1 MKKIYLIA
9 FLFSTLISSSFS
21 QKTDT
26 LQSPNIVTPN
36 ASFQSIVN
44 VVPPSPDA
52 ASLGK
57 YGEIPVSLYTG
68 TPSIDIPLYEINRA
82 VRVPIS
88 LSYHASGV
96 KVDEIASMVG
106 MGWVL
111 NAGGVITK
119 TIHGMPDDILG
130 GLQTTDGRNKFNQY
144 RTNTM
149 TYAESQ
155 LYEKDVLN
163 GGYDTEPDEYYYNFL
178 GRSGKMVFD
187 ELNNPVL
194 LGEQWLKITIISSGF
209 MITDEQ
215 GTKYFFTE
223 KETTR
228 PTTYCLTKNVN
239 YTATMAWY
247 LAKIEPIAGSIITFD
262 YYTRSNISYKQGLN
276 QTNRYVITPE
286 SNCSD
291 DIQSPC
297 TSVYRATV
305 KQLQKISFDLGEI
318 NFTYENRG
326 DLGTGW
332 YRLKEFEVRNLS
344 NDLIKKIGL
353 IYQYSTFVTGSLPE
367 RYILTE
373 VNDLTDSSLPTQ
385 HKMEYYHF
393 DDLPLR
399 NSNAQDHWG
408 FYNNNIASSMI
419 PQIPLSR
426 VFEWADREPDAE
438 KSKYGILTKI
448 TYPTGG
454 NTVFDYEAHDFG
466 YFKTNEAANLVEN
479 TGGVRIKKMTHS
491 DGINPTQ
498 IRRYQYRM
506 NSNTNRSSGCLI
518 SKPVYHYSYQDS
530 RFVTEINGY
539 VTCNFLVASSS
550 SQAYANST
558 QGSHVGYEE
567 VTEYSEEGTALN
579 GKTWHKFSSYRQ
591 LPDVGNTSIFP
602 FPPPTSY
609 DGARGQLEQNSVF
622 RYESE
627 NFVLAKKT
635 VNAYDLMVQSD
646 VQGLKLMKS
655 FEEQGGYHVVEN
667 VPYFY
672 KKLWSPLIQTQEFLY
687 DNTGVNVI
695 ETKDIFEYNAAQQI
709 SKTTAI
715 TSKGEQINTVL
726 KYPQDLSDVISVEMV
741 SKNII
746 APIVEKTT
754 SLFNPVSLISTQ
766 MDYEKTTFNKFYGA
780 FYLPQ
785 KIEVKIGSGT
795 LQTLIDVESYDTR
808 GNLTKYKTRDAQTT
822 VLDWY
827 TVAENKNN
835 LLKSKTIGGGN
846 TGTVLQR
853 TMFYDHKPLVGLIA
867 NTDINGYASSFQYDN
882 LNRLK
887 SIKDPHNYLLKDF
900 NYHYANQTALLGLGV
915 TPTNTMNYVINRTA
929 REAQTGTALD
939 PDVDKTTTQLQ
950 YLDGLGRNLQGLTWK
965 ASPDKTKDI
974 LSGLNVYDAYGRAY
988 KSILPTPS
996 DAVTGAYKSNAESL
1010 ASAFYGD
1017 SSPSTETVF
1026 ESSPLNR
1033 PQKQF
1038 GVGQAWR
1045 TANKYVNIQYLLAGG
1060 GILKFDV
1067 NTDGSVSCGLSYPL
1081 SSLFNTCTESERS
1094 IQTYEL
1100 KDKQGRVTHKFQQMD
1115 AGFAI
1120 TAYCYNNLGQ
1130 IYAVIPPEVYNK
1142 MGAVTDG
1149 KIPSF
1154 TESDVLFKEGIYG
1167 YHYDGLGR
1175 QIEKHIPGA
1184 GWEYFCYDKQDRE
1197 VMHTDDSDKAKD
1209 YWQWVKYDALGRK
1222 IQSGIKTGIGIVN
1235 RAALQTAFDGMT
1247 TETYEETGTALLGYT
1262 NRSFPSDYEIED
1274 ADVKEVLYY
1283 DNYGFNNDVNY
1294 NFQSANAFHTQGLTK
1309 GLITGKLFRNIKTNT
1324 WQKEIMYYDYRG
1336 KIIQDFHLSNKGNI
1350 IRKDYQF
1357 RFNGELLKLR
1367 VTKGSTTKLFVY
1379 EYDHISRKTKFKHS
1393 INGVLQNVTSYFYDP
1408 IGRLAKKSY
1417 QASDVVS
1424 SKQTGNWTDLSTWLS
1439 NSLPTVSDMVTIN
1452 SGQTITIPTGESASA
1467 GKLVDNGILKNF
1479 GTLNF
1484 GKSSA
1489 NPLYETTYKYHI
1501 RNGLKGIN
1509 TDANN
1514 DLTNSLFSFRLDYE
1528 TDGTYFDGNIRN
1540 QYWKSSIDGIKRA
1553 YEYSYDGASR
1563 LIGANYGSDKA
1574 GENYALNAVTYDF
1587 NGNIKTL
1594 SRNGLKSNNT
1604 FGLIDNLNY
1613 TYNENSNRLLK
1624 VDDGSNETASF
1635 KDITGND
1642 YTYWLDGSLKSDN
1655 NKSISQIDYNYL
1667 KLPQKIN
1674 LTNGNWIEYEY
1685 DAEGTKL
1692 KKTLSTGKVTDYEED
1707 DIYENG
1713 ILYQTVHDEGRI
1725 IDGIYEYNITDHLGN
1740 LRVAFKD
1747 SSGIAKITQVNAYG
1761 AFGDDL
1767 LTLKYVN
1774 SLKKNRFGFNLK
1786 EEENDFGIGYTD
1798 FKWRF
1803 SDQILGRFFTIDRL
1817 AEKYSDISTYQ
1828 FASNDPIN
1836 KLEIDGLEGIRH
1848 DEIITNGS
1856 GKPTTKIIADI
1867 NIFVGLSSTGYS
1879 KDDIPIIKSNLN
1891 NQYNQGFK
1899 VDGKEVNF
1907 NFNIQSFDAD
1917 KVSVKDKAKE
1927 LLKDSKVDGVRNGV
1941 PVTAVTSMAIAQDGT
1956 MSVGHQGSTNVN
1968 GTRVSSKAD
1977 DIRHT
1982 ETHEIG
1988 HFMLQGSSKNPD
2000 THSSHDSMGGIFKY
2014 KIIDENGNTI
2024 QPTQNVNK
2032 NNVKDIIQNI
2042 PISKD

>member
-1 MKKIYLIA
+1 MI
-9 FLFSTLISSSFS
+9 
-21 QKTDT
+21 
-26 LQSPNIVTPN
+26 
-36 ASFQSIVN
+36 
-44 VVPPSPDA
+44 PPSPDA

-68 TPSIDIPLYEINRA
+68 TPSIDILLYEINRA
-82 VRVPIS
+82 VKVPIG

-96 KVDEIASMVG
+96 KVDEISSMVG
-106 MGWVL
+106 LGWVL
-111 NAGGVITK
+111 NAGGVITR

-163 GGYDTEPDEYYYNFL
+163 GAYDTEPDEYYYNFL

-194 LGEQWLKITIISSGF
+194 LGEQRLKITMISGGF

-247 LAKIEPIAGSIITFD
+247 LARIEPIVGSIITFD

-276 QTNRYVITPE
+276 QTNRYVITPK
-286 SNCSD
+286 SYCSD

-318 NFTYENRG
+318 NFTYENRD

-344 NDLIKKIGL
+344 NDLIKKVGL

-367 RYILTE
+367 RYVLTE
-373 VNDLTDSSLPTQ
+373 VNDLTDINLPTQ

-408 FYNNNIASSMI
+408 FYNNNVASSMI
-419 PQIPLSR
+419 PEIPLSR

-466 YFKTNEAANLVEN
+466 YFKTNEGTNLVEN

-491 DGINPTQ
+491 DGINPNQ

-530 RFVTEINGY
+530 RFVTEINDY
-539 VTCNFLVASSS
+539 VTCNFFVASTS

-579 GKTWHKFSSYRQ
+579 GKTWHKFSSYRD
-591 LPDVGNTSIFP
+591 LPDVGNTSTFP

-622 RYESE
+622 RYESG
-627 NFVLAKKT
+627 NFVLSKKT
-635 VNAYDLMVQSD
+635 VNAYDLVVQSD
-646 VQGLKLMKS
+646 IQGLKLMKS
-655 FEEQGGYHVVEN
+655 FEEQGAYHIVEN

-726 KYPQDLSDVISVEMV
+726 KYPQDLTDVVSIEMV
-741 SKNII
+741 GKNII
-746 APIVEKTT
+746 APIVEKIT
-754 SLFNPVSLISTQ
+754 SLFNPVSLITTQ
-766 MDYEKTTFNKFYGA
+766 IDYEKTTFNKFHGA
-780 FYLPQ
+780 FYLPK
-785 KIEVKIGSGT
+785 KIEVKIGNGT
-795 LQTLIDVESYDTR
+795 LQTVIDVESYDTR
-808 GNLTKYKTRDAQTT
+808 GNLTNYKTRDGQTT

-827 TVAENKNN
+827 TAAENKNN

-846 TGTVLQR
+846 TGAVLQR
-853 TMFYDHKPLVGLIA
+853 TMFYDHKPLVGLIS

-887 SIKDPHNYLLKDF
+887 SIKDPQNYILKDF
-900 NYHYANQTALLGLGV
+900 NYHYANQTALSGLGV
-915 TPTNTMNYVINRTA
+915 TPTNTMNYVISRIA
-929 REAQTGTALD
+929 REAQTGTVLD
-939 PDVDKTTTQLQ
+939 SDVDKTNTQIL
-950 YLDGLGRNLQGLTWK
+950 YMDGLGKNLQSLIWK
-965 ASPDKTKDI
+965 GTPDKTKDI
-974 LSGLNVYDAYGRAY
+974 VLSTTEYDDKGRGY
-988 KSILPTPS
+988 KTILPSPS
-996 DAVTGAYKSNAESL
+996 DALTGAYKSNAEVL
-1010 ASAFYGD
+1010 ANTFYVD
-1017 SSPSTETVF
+1017 SYPYTETIF
-1026 ESSPLNR
+1026 EASPLNR

-1045 TANKYVNIQYLLAGG
+1045 TANKYVNFQYLLAGG

-1067 NTDGSVSCGLSYPL
+1067 NIDGSVSCGLSYPL

-1115 AGFAI
+1115 AGFAV

-1130 IYAVIPPEVYNK
+1130 IYAVIPPEAYNK

-1154 TESDVLFKEGIYG
+1154 TESDMIFKELIYG
-1167 YHYDGLGR
+1167 YHYDELGR

-1209 YWQWVKYDALGRK
+1209 YWQWIKYDALGRK

-1262 NRSFPSDYEIED
+1262 NRSFPSGYEIED

-1283 DNYGFNNDVNY
+1283 DDFSFNSDANY

-1324 WQKEIMYYDYRG
+1324 WQKMVMYYDYKG
-1336 KIIQDFHLSNKGNI
+1336 KMIQDFHFTNKSNL
-1350 IRKDYQF
+1350 IRKDYQY

-1367 VTKGSTTKLFVY
+1367 IEKKNSSNVVLSTKILSYEQDHLGRKVSFVHNGKPIVKY
-1379 EYDHISRKTKFKHS
+1379 LYDA
-1393 INGVLQNVTSYFYDP
+1393 
-1408 IGRLAKKSY
+1408 IGRLETKKFSPSGTT
-1417 QASDVVS
+1417 QG
-1424 SKQTGNWTDLSTWLS
+1424 SKQTGNWTDTNNWLS
-1439 NSLPTVSDMVTIN
+1439 GTLPTLSDNVTIN
-1452 SGQTITIPTGESASA
+1452 TGQTLTIPSGEKVYA
-1467 GKLVDNGILKNF
+1467 GTLNDRGTLRNF
-1479 GTLNF
+1479 GTLNM
-1484 GKSSA
+1484 GKVTTVD
-1489 NPLYETTYKYHI
+1489 LYTQTYKYHI

-1514 DLTNSLFSFRLDYE
+1514 DLTNSLFSYRLDYE
-1528 TDGTYFDGNIRN
+1528 NDGVLYDGNIRN
-1540 QYWKSSIDGIKRA
+1540 QYWRSSIDGIKRA
-1553 YEYSYDGASR
+1553 YEFSYDEDSR
-1563 LIGANYGSDKA
+1563 LIGATYGSEKT
-1574 GENYALNAVTYDF
+1574 GENYALSGITYDF

-1594 SRNGLKSNNT
+1594 SRNGATNT
-1604 FGLIDNLNY
+1604 NYTAFGNVDNLTY
-1613 TYNENSNRLLK
+1613 TYQNNSNKLTKIADATTANIDLGDFRDGTNT
-1624 VDDGSNETASF
+1624 DD
-1635 KDITGND
+1635 D
-1642 YTYWLDGSLKSDN
+1642 YDYWLDGSLKKDK
-1655 NKSISQIDYNYL
+1655 NKKIASITYNYL
-1667 KLPQKIN
+1667 KLPEIITFDDNKTI
-1674 LTNGNWIEYEY
+1674 TTEY
-1685 DAEGTKL
+1685 DAAGTKL
-1692 KKTLSTGKVTDYEED
+1692 KKIVPGGETTDYEED
-1707 DIYENG
+1707 DIYVNNV
-1713 ILYQTVHDEGRI
+1713 LYQTAHDEGRI
-1725 IDGIYEYNITDHLGN
+1725 VNGVYEYNITDHN
-1740 LRVAFKD
+1740 NDLRIAFRD
-1747 SSGIAKITQVNAYG
+1747 SSGIAVPTQSIFYDPWGLSMKGMAITRNSTNFNKYQFLNRETQFETGYIDLIHRQYDPQTGRFISQDPITDEQEHLSLYQYGWNNPILRSDADGLMPGCCGNAIYGFNVLKNIYDNKEQILSLTDVNDATVLSTTLTRGGNAINIDGSKATTTDIVMAGVGAVIPFVSGSALKKIGGAIVETVVDAVKGGEKGAEAVNVSRKG
-1761 AFGDDL
+1761 AFNEAKRDL
-1767 LTLKYVN
+1767 GIPKSQHPDINTATGKQYSKVPMTDKNGKALLDKNGKPITTRQYTFTN
-1774 SLKKNRFGFNLK
+1774 SEGKKVIVQDHGAGHQYLDGKGNQGSHFNVRPPQNTRTGK
-1786 EEENDFGIGYTD
+1786 
-1798 FKWRF
+1798 
-1803 SDQILGRFFTIDRL
+1803 ILG
-1817 AEKYSDISTYQ
+1817 
-1828 FASNDPIN
+1828 
-1836 KLEIDGLEGIRH
+1836 
-1848 DEIITNGS
+1848 
-1856 GKPTTKIIADI
+1856 TKEHYP
-1867 NIFVGLSSTGYS
+1867 F
-1879 KDDIPIIKSNLN
+1879 N
-1891 NQYNQGFK
+1891 N
-1899 VDGKEVNF
+1899 
-1907 NFNIQSFDAD
+1907 
-1917 KVSVKDKAKE
+1917 
-1927 LLKDSKVDGVRNGV
+1927 
-1941 PVTAVTSMAIAQDGT
+1941 
-1956 MSVGHQGSTNVN
+1956 
-1968 GTRVSSKAD
+1968 
-1977 DIRHT
+1977 
-1982 ETHEIG
+1982 
-1988 HFMLQGSSKNPD
+1988 
-2000 THSSHDSMGGIFKY
+2000 
-2014 KIIDENGNTI
+2014 
-2024 QPTQNVNK
+2024 
-2032 NNVKDIIQNI
+2032 
-2042 PISKD
+2042 